1 MTLNHITLSVPE
13 IEPTKAFLEKYF
25 SLQDN
30 GHSRA
35 NIAFLTDDK
44 GLILTLIKA
53 KDAVYPA
60 FFHIGFIQESE
71 AKVDEINQRMRDD
84 GLEVAS
90 PERSH
95 GYTFYVKAPGGFLVE
110 VLG

>member
-1 MTLNHITLSVPE
+1 MTLNHLTLAVPE
-13 IEPTKAFLEKYF
+13 IGPTKEFLERYF
-25 SLQDN
+25 GLQDN
-30 GHSRA
+30 GHSRT
-35 NIAFLTDDK
+35 NIAFLIDDK
-44 GLILTLIKA
+44 GLVLTLIKA

-71 AKVDEINQRMRDD
+71 AKVDEINQRMKDD
-84 GLEVAS
+84 GLEVGS

-110 VLG
+110 VFG

>member
-1 MTLNHITLSVPE
+1 MTLNHLTLAVPNVGE
-13 IEPTKAFLEKYF
+13 TKAFLEKYF
-25 SLQDN
+25 GLNDM
-30 GHSRA
+30 GSRP
-35 NIAFLTDDK
+35 NMAFLNDDR
-44 GLILTLIKA
+44 GMVLTLIRA

-71 AKVDEINQRMRDD
+71 AKVDEINQRLKED
-84 GLEVAS
+84 GVEVAA

-95 GYTFYVKAPGGFLVE
+95 GYTFYVRAPGGFLVE